1 MKINMNVNVIRNDL
15 PAPFG
20 STLVKTLFMTA
31 CLSIGA
37 QVPAHVAGTN
47 LTELSAAR
55 SGYVVQAPAFDVAV
69 TAVKNSGGTIT
80 QELRIINAVVAQ
92 LSVAQ
97 ASELRA
103 DRRLNLMP
111 NG

>member
-1 MKINMNVNVIRNDL
+1 MTVNVIRNDL

-20 STLVKTLFMTA
+20 STLVKTLFMTV

-55 SGYVVQAPAFDVAV
+55 SGYAVAEKARAPGRNCDSIDPSRCVGAANHCPSDHP
-69 TAVKNSGGTIT
+69 S
-80 QELRIINAVVAQ
+80 VVAH
-92 LSVAQ
+92 SPANREST
-97 ASELRA
+97 SEVDGSSAPGFGR
-103 DRRLNLMP
+103 
-111 NG
+111 